1 MRMYNNTV
9 FYFYIV
15 LFIMF
20 CSSSIWQKNYLCWLC
35 QMLIIRICKNNEI
48 VNCTNV
54 QRMHTTSYYIRD
66 DCPPE
71 PKARVYISVEDKIGF
86 INEYDT
92 LLFTWIVKKLN
103 SDFVSKC
110 LRGLKFYCSSK
121 NNDLCLFLRKGN
133 SRNISSR
140 MYLTLALFASA
151 NNISAFLPCLQ
162 NNSNVIHPLRPATS
176 LENISG

>member
-1 MRMYNNTV
+1 
-9 FYFYIV
+9 
-15 LFIMF
+15 
-20 CSSSIWQKNYLCWLC
+20 
-35 QMLIIRICKNNEI
+35 
-48 VNCTNV
+48 
-54 QRMHTTSYYIRD
+54 MHTTSYYIRD

-133 SRNISSR
+133 SGNISSR
-140 MYLTLALFASA
+140 MYLTFHYSPQPITYPHFFHVFKTIVMLYTHFAQQHLLK
-151 NNISAFLPCLQ
+151 ISQ
-162 NNSNVIHPLRPATS
+162 DRLRF
-176 LENISG
+176 